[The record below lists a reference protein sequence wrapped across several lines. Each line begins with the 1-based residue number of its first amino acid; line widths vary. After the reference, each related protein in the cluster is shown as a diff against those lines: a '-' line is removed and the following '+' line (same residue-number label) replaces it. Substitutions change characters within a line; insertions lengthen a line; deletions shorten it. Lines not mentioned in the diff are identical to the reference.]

1 MDIQRA
7 AELLAARSTKD
18 FGNALKDRGDP
29 FKDFYKSLPIC
40 ILDAVFSIGVRY
52 TSVVNVVNSYMA
64 TFDLTI
70 SRTQTDET
78 EHTIR
83 DFLTNVAKYDTVE
96 DFSKNVLHNM
106 QRTSSRNGIL
116 KAEACR
122 EVALV
127 CQKHGINKSLS
138 QYVRDAAMGKDV
150 TVIDGM
156 DALIRELTA
165 QCDIISLHCAVTD
178 ETREIL
184 QEGGK
189 LYTQLKI
196 DEITNLGAVKIR
208 IRSLMAAIEEHSRPA
223 RVRTDLVD
231 LRPGFLL
238 VDLPPE
244 VRDRVVYS
252 SHLGGSSGGAF
263 AKAHLTMWTNAQHIL
278 NGERP
283 TNVVNGL

>member
-29 FKDFYKSLPIC
+29 FRDFYKSLPIC

-116 KAEACR
+116 KAETCR

-138 QYVRDAAMGKDV
+138 QYVRDAA
-150 TVIDGM
+150 
-156 DALIRELTA
+156 
-165 QCDIISLHCAVTD
+165 
-178 ETREIL
+178 
-184 QEGGK
+184 
-189 LYTQLKI
+189 
-196 DEITNLGAVKIR
+196 
-208 IRSLMAAIEEHSRPA
+208 AAR
-223 RVRTDLVD
+223 
-231 LRPGFLL
+231 G
-238 VDLPPE
+238 
-244 VRDRVVYS
+244 
-252 SHLGGSSGGAF
+252 
-263 AKAHLTMWTNAQHIL
+263 
-278 NGERP
+278 
-283 TNVVNGL
+283 

>member
-29 FKDFYKSLPIC
+29 FRDFYKSLPIC

-116 KAEACR
+116 KAETCR

-138 QYVRDAAMGKDV
+138 QYVRDAAMDKDV
-150 TVIDGM
+150 TVIDGV
-156 DALIRELTA
+156 DDLIRELRR
-165 QCDIISLHCAVTD
+165 QGNNLN
-178 ETREIL
+178 
-184 QEGGK
+184 
-189 LYTQLKI
+189 QL
-196 DEITNLGAVKIR
+196 VV
-208 IRSLMAAIEEHSRPA
+208 MARQGHVE
-223 RVRTDLVD
+223 
-231 LRPGFLL
+231 
-238 VDLPPE
+238 
-244 VRDRVVYS
+244 
-252 SHLGGSSGGAF
+252 
-263 AKAHLTMWTNAQHIL
+263 
-278 NGERP
+278 
-283 TNVVNGL
+283 